1 LIGQGILTT
10 RDRIIELLRRESRT
24 VEQLAVVLGV
34 TDNAV
39 RLHLSALER
48 DGIVQQAGV
57 RREGAVGKPAT
68 IYEIAP
74 ASEPSFSRAYVPFL
88 STLLAAL
95 GERLSPHQVRALMRD
110 VGRRLVGTK
119 ARADADLETRVQLA
133 SDVLTELGALTTI
146 ERQADGSLMIR
157 GCGCPLSVAVEQR
170 KEVCVAV
177 QQMLG
182 EITGCTVREHCDRSA
197 RPQCHFVV
205 ER

>member
-1 LIGQGILTT
+1 MVEST
-10 RDRIIELLRRESRT
+10 RDRVVDLLRREPRT
-24 VEQLAVVLGV
+24 VEQLAAALGV

-39 RLHLSALER
+39 RLHLSSLER
-48 DGIVQQAGV
+48 DGVVQQAGV
-57 RREGAVGKPAT
+57 RRDGAVGKPAT

-95 GERLSPHQVRALMRD
+95 GDRLSPHQVRALMRD

-119 ARADADLETRVQLA
+119 AHADADLATRVQLA
-133 SDVLTELGALTTI
+133 ADVLTELGALTTI
-146 ERQADGSLMIR
+146 EGQPDGSLMIR

-170 KEVCVAV
+170 REVCLAV

-182 EITGCTVREHCDRSA
+182 EITGCAVREHCDRST
-197 RPQCHFVV
+197 RPQCSFTVS
-205 ER
+205 R